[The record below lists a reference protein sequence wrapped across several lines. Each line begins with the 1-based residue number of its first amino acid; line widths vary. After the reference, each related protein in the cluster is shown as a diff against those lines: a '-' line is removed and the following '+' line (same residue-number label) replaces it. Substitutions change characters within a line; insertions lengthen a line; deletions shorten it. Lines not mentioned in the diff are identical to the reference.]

1 MRLIFPLSVVVC
13 ALAAMPVDAL
23 AQSASQNGSQAGANG
38 QSGSAETEP
47 ASDPLHIRT
56 TVVVTATRSEGD
68 ASKSPLSSSTITEA
82 QLQARPLQSVDQ
94 HLALTEGVYVQR
106 LQGVSATDANVS
118 LRGFSGSS
126 RTLVLL
132 DGQPLNDAYS
142 NGVNWTG
149 LPAGEIESVEVAR
162 GPFSSLYGGN
172 ALGGVISIRTR
183 AIDRRR
189 AELSGDYGTYGT
201 SKLTAR
207 YGDRFSSRVGLSV
220 GFERFD
226 TDGYNS
232 RRFTATPGTGTGVP
246 VTGVTMT
253 RTTAG
258 ALAALIGE
266 GGKNWLTQ
274 RAVRARGD
282 YTVGSSGFLTAQ
294 YLRMDYR
301 YGYDGYRSYLRDA
314 NGSLID
320 SGAVVF
326 DDSGVTRRVSV
337 TPNSFLQGPGEQHSN
352 FYSASYRYAWS
363 SGWLLRADG
372 SYYHIPTYQFRSLGT
387 GNTLTSG
394 PGSLTDGNRHTMHGN
409 LQLSRSLQRHDLTF
423 GGEWRDERATNRSF
437 ALSNWTDR
445 ETAGVQTYQAGG
457 RSTNA
462 SLYVQDQMTLTDR
475 LTIVAGLRLDHWRG
489 HDGLSDSFSA
499 TGPRTE
505 YPARSRQQLSGKVAA
520 GYALPGEWNVRVSA
534 GTSFRNPNVFD
545 LYATSVTG
553 SGVIFAANPVLDPET
568 VKSWEVG
575 VRKAFARRFSADAA
589 YFENRVDDLIYRQ
602 TDLAVDPRGNYRINV
617 NAGAGRTRGFELSW
631 RSELTRG
638 VELRGSYTRTDAKVT
653 ANPGNPAI
661 VGKRITFVPD
671 QTAAMQLLLT
681 AGAWTASLNG
691 RYSGLVFNTDTNTDS
706 TKGVPGS
713 YSPFFTSDAHVSLQ
727 LNPRVQPFVSG
738 ENLLNRRYY
747 TFYLSPGRTVTG
759 GVRVRL

>member
-1 MRLIFPLSVVVC
+1 MRLIVPLCVVC
-13 ALAAMPVDAL
+13 VLAVIRP
-23 AQSASQNGSQAGANG
+23 SASAQTADANGSPPASPVQSDQGDG
-38 QSGSAETEP
+38 QSTFDS
-47 ASDPLHIRT
+47 LHLRT

-68 ASKSPLSSSTITEA
+68 AAKSPLSSSVIGEA
-82 QLQARPLQSVDQ
+82 ELRARPIQSVDQ

-149 LPAGEIESVEVAR
+149 LPEGEIESVEVAR

-189 AELSGDYGTYGT
+189 MEFAGDYGTYAT
-201 SKLTAR
+201 SKVTAR
-207 YGDRFSSRVGLSV
+207 YGDRVSNRLGLSL

-226 TDGYNS
+226 TDGYRS
-232 RRFTATPGTGTGVP
+232 RRFTATPATGTGIP
-246 VTGVTMT
+246 VTGATMT

-258 ALAALIGE
+258 ALAAIIGE
-266 GGKNWLTQ
+266 GGENWLTQ
-274 RAVRARGD
+274 RAIRARGD
-282 YTVGSSGFLTAQ
+282 YTLGTTGFLTAQ

-301 YGYDGYRSYLRDA
+301 YGYEGYRSYLTDA
-314 NGSLID
+314 SGTAID
-320 SGAVVF
+320 NGAVVF
-326 DDSGVTRRVSV
+326 DDAGVSRRVSV

-352 FYSASYRYAWS
+352 FYSVSYRHAWT

-372 SYYHIPTYQFRSLGT
+372 SYYHIPSYQFRSLGT
-387 GNTLTSG
+387 GDTLTSG
-394 PGSLTDGNRHTMHGN
+394 PGTLTDGNRHTTHGN
-409 LQLSRSLQRHDLTF
+409 VQLNRSLRQHTLTL
-423 GGEWRDERATNRSF
+423 GGEWRDERATNESF

-445 ETAGVQTYQAGG
+445 ESTGAQTYLAKG
-457 RSTNA
+457 RSTNS
-462 SLYVQDQMTLTDR
+462 SLYVQNQMAATAR
-475 LTIVAGLRLDHWRG
+475 LTLVAGARFDHWRG
-489 HDGLSDSFSA
+489 HDGLSDSFNT

-505 YPARSRQQLSGKVAA
+505 YPSRSRQQVSGKIAL
-520 GYALPGEWNVRVSA
+520 GYVLPREWNVRASA

-545 LYATSVTG
+545 LYATSVSG
-553 SGVIFAANPVLDPET
+553 SGVIFAANPRLDPET

-575 VRKAFARRFSADAA
+575 VRKTFRSRVSADVA

-602 TDLAVDPRGNYRINV
+602 TDLATDPRGNYRVNV
-617 NAGAGRTRGFELSW
+617 NAGAGRTRGLELGW
-631 RSELTRG
+631 KGRVATG
-638 VELRGSYTRTDAKVT
+638 VELRGSYTRTDARVT
-653 ANPGNPAI
+653 ANPGNPTI

-671 QTAAMQLLLT
+671 QMAAMQLLVSR
-681 AGAWTASLNG
+681 GGWTASLNG
-691 RYSGLVFNTDTNTDS
+691 RYSGNVFNTDTNTDS

-713 YSPFFTSDAHVSLQ
+713 YSPFFTSDAHVSWQ
-727 LNPRVQPFVSG
+727 LTPRIQSFLSG

-747 TFYLSPGRTVTG
+747 TFYLSPGRTVTA
-759 GVRVRL
+759 GVRYRL